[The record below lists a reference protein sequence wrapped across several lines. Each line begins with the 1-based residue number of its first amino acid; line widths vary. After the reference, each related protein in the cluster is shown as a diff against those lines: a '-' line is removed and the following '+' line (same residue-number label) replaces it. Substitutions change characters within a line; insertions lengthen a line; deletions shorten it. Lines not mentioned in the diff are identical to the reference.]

1 MAVIR
6 IPSRVFPQSRREFFR
21 GVAAMGLAIPTALFS
36 ERFALAAAGATKAGA
51 SQTGSAGGPGGLPQS
66 WLDVRKFGARGNGK
80 TIDTPAINKAIDYVA
95 ARGGGVV
102 HFPAGTYAC
111 YSIRLKSGVYLHLD
125 SGATILAAPVS
136 PEGAQSGGY
145 DAPEPQGAWEP
156 YQDYGH
162 NHWHDSLIWG
172 EGVHDIGIF
181 GRGLIWGKGLS
192 RDTGSPHDDFRNSRP
207 PRDGNK
213 AIALKRCH
221 NVLLRD
227 ISILE
232 GGWFALLATGV
243 DNLTIDN
250 VLVDTNRD
258 GFDIDC
264 CRNVRISNCTVNSP
278 RDDGICPKSSYAL
291 GYARATENVTIS
303 DCYVTGAYEIG
314 SVLDGTW
321 KPLPKEL
328 ASRGTGRIKCGTESN
343 GGFKNITIA
352 NCVFDQ
358 CRGIALESVDG
369 ANLEDITITNI
380 TMRGIVNPPLFLRL
394 GRRMRG
400 PEGVPVGTLKRV
412 IISNITSESVSMLP
426 SILAGVEGHAVED
439 VKISDVLLRQ
449 AGGGTSELAK
459 RQPPDVENSYPE
471 PTMFGD
477 LPASGFF
484 IRHARNIEM
493 SNVEI
498 QTAVADDRPAVWMQD
513 VTGADFFRMH
523 LPPGTA
529 YALDRVA
536 QFRSFGSRFVP
547 DASFDEV
554 QSKIIGTR

>member
-1 MAVIR
+1 LTTMR
-6 IPSRVFPQSRREFFR
+6 TQSRLPFRSRREFFR
-21 GVAAMGLAIPTALFS
+21 SA
-36 ERFALAAAGATKAGA
+36 AAAGLMIPASLFSARSILAAEGA
-51 SQTGSAGGPGGLPQS
+51 ARGGTLQTDAASGLRGLPPS
-66 WLDVRKFGARGNGK
+66 WLDVRKFGAKGTGK
-80 TIDTPAINKAIDYVA
+80 DIDSSAVNKAIDYAA

-111 YSIRLKSGVYLHLD
+111 YTIRLKSGVFLHLD
-125 SGATILAAPVS
+125 PGSTILAAPVPS
-136 PEGAQSGGY
+136 EGAQHGGY
-145 DAPEPQGAWEP
+145 DAAEPQGAWEP

-162 NHWHDSLIWG
+162 NHWRNSLIWG
-172 EGVHDIGIF
+172 EGLHDIGIF
-181 GRGLIWGKGLS
+181 GRGLIWGKGL
-192 RDTGSPHDDFRNSRP
+192 RADTGSPDEFRSSRP
-207 PRDGNK
+207 PNEANK
-213 AIALKRCH
+213 AIALVRCH

-227 ISILE
+227 VSILE

-264 CRNVRISNCTVNSP
+264 CRNVHISNCTVNSP
-278 RDDGICPKSSYAL
+278 KDDGICPKSSYAL

-303 DCYVTGAYEIG
+303 GCYVTGAYEIG

-321 KPLPKEL
+321 KPLPKAL
-328 ASRGTGRIKCGTESN
+328 ASHATGRIKCGTESN

-369 ANLEDITITNI
+369 ATIEDITITNI
-380 TMRGIVNPPLFLRL
+380 TMRGIVNSPLFLRL

-400 PEGVPVGTLKRV
+400 PAGVPVGTLKRV

-426 SILAGVEGHAVED
+426 SILAGVEGHLVED
-439 VKISDVLLRQ
+439 VKIGDAFFRQ
-449 AGGGTSELAK
+449 AGGGSSELAK
-459 RQPPDVENSYPE
+459 RQPPAAEAAYPE

-484 IRHARNIEM
+484 IRHARNVEM

-498 QTAVADDRPAVWMQD
+498 QTTAADERPAIWMQD
-513 VTGADFFRMH
+513 VAGADFFRMRV
-523 LPPGTA
+523 PPGPV
-529 YALDRVA
+529 YALDGVS
-536 QFRSFGSRFVP
+536 QFRSFGCRTVP
-547 DASFDEV
+547 DVSFDEL
-554 QSKIIGTR
+554 QSRII